1 MWGNTGRFIDV
12 DLTARM
18 VDIFSPPVSYYRKY
32 IGGSGLA
39 ARLFWDRGSFSADP
53 LSPEALL
60 ILALGPLAGLRLSGA
75 SRGCVA
81 GCSPL
86 TGHWGDSS
94 CGGYFAPELRYAGYD
109 GIMIRGKSE
118 KPVVLAINDDA
129 VQLVDAAE
137 HWGKTILLTTSDLR
151 KQFGTDVR
159 TLAIGPAGENLVKYA
174 CILNE
179 GHHAFGRAG
188 FGAVMG
194 SKNLKAIVVKGTK
207 KELNLK
213 DPDAF
218 NALRRE
224 LNKKIKE
231 ALASN
236 VLHENGTAANLEGGV
251 HTGDVPIRNFQSNFW
266 EEMAEALTGSTL
278 TEKYLVHHGQCAF
291 CGVACKRVVEVKEGA
306 FAVPKGPGPEYETIV
321 AFGALLG
328 SMDLAAT
335 CKAGR
340 VCNELGLDTITAG
353 ATIAWAMES
362 FEKGALTLE
371 DTGGIALQWGDVQ
384 TVIEDVLPAIAY
396 RKGPLGKLL
405 SQGSVSASRSIGKG
419 SERFI
424 VHSKGLEAPMHDPRG
439 GGHGLALAYA
449 ISHRGACHVAYP
461 MLFMEMGACYYPEI
475 GFEYELEPMSD
486 EYKAETAC
494 IASALGSI
502 ENSAC
507 YCQFADREI
516 SIPEW
521 VALFN
526 TVAGY
531 DWDIDEMMKAGRR
544 VFYLHRLLNYRYGL
558 TAKDDSLSE
567 RLLQPAVDGAPEG
580 IEINFQG
587 MKDKFYDL
595 MGLDPVKGVPS
606 KQALLDHD
614 MSEEYAAL
622 ESMFK
627 S

>member
-1 MWGNTGRFIDV
+1 MWGNTGRIIDI
-12 DLTARM
+12 DLTTGA
-18 VDIFSPPVSYYRKY
+18 VDIFSPPESYYRKY

-39 ARLFWDRGSFSADP
+39 AKLFWERGDFSADP

-60 ILALGPLAGLRLSGA
+60 IFTLGPFAGLRLSGA
-75 SRGCVA
+75 SRGCAA

-109 GIMIRGKSE
+109 GIMIKGKSDRPTLITIFDE
-118 KPVVLAINDDA
+118 EI
-129 VQLVDAAE
+129 QLKSAKE
-137 HWGKTILLTTSDLR
+137 YWGKDILETTASLR
-151 KQFGTDVR
+151 KEYGRDSR
-159 TLAIGPAGENLVKYA
+159 MLAIGPAGENLVRYA
-174 CILNE
+174 SILNE

-194 SKNLKAIVVKGTK
+194 SKNLKAIVVRGTRR
-207 KELNLK
+207 ELMLR
-213 DPDAF
+213 DAYSF
-218 NALRRE
+218 NNLRRE

-231 ALASN
+231 ALPST

-251 HTGDVPIRNFQSNFW
+251 HTGDVPVRNFQSNFW

-278 TEKYLVHHGQCAF
+278 TEKYLTNHGQCAF
-291 CGVACKRVVEVKEGA
+291 CGVACKRVVEIKEGP

-321 AFGALLG
+321 AFGSLLG

-340 VCNELGLDTITAG
+340 LCNEFGMDTITAG
-353 ATIAWAMES
+353 CTIAWATEA
-362 FEKGALTLE
+362 FKKGALTLD
-371 DTGGIALQWGDVQ
+371 DTEGMSLEWGDMH
-384 TVIEDVLPAIAY
+384 TVIDSLLPMIAY
-396 RKGPLGKLL
+396 RRGNLGRLL
-405 SQGSVSASRSIGKG
+405 ADGSVAASLILGKG
-419 SERFI
+419 SEKYV
-424 VHSKGLEAPMHDPRG
+424 VHSKGLEVPMHDPRG

-475 GFEYELEPMSD
+475 DFEYELEPMTE
-486 EYKAETAC
+486 EYKAETGC
-494 IASALGSI
+494 IAVALGSI

-516 SIPEW
+516 SVPEW
-521 VALFN
+521 VGLFN

-531 DWDIDEMMKAGRR
+531 NWDVDDMMRAGRR
-544 VFYLHRLLNYRYGL
+544 VFYLHRLLNHRYGL
-558 TAKDDSLSE
+558 SASDDCVSE

-580 IEINFQG
+580 IEIRFTG
-587 MKDKFYDL
+587 MKDKFYQL
-595 MGLDPVKGVPS
+595 MGLDPDKGIPS
-606 KQALLDHD
+606 KQVLVEHD
-614 MSEEYAAL
+614 MAEEFGKL
-622 ESMFK
+622 ESTLK

>member
-1 MWGNTGRFIDV
+1 MWGNTGRIIDI
-12 DLTARM
+12 DLTSGMAN
-18 VDIFSPPVSYYRKY
+18 IYSPPEWYYSQY

-39 ARLFWDRGSFSADP
+39 ARLFLEKGDFSADP

-60 ILALGPLAGLRLSGA
+60 VFALGPLAGLRLSGA

-109 GIMIRGKSE
+109 GIMIKGRSDKPCVLTIFDDLIRLEDASE
-118 KPVVLAINDDA
+118 Y
-129 VQLVDAAE
+129 
-137 HWGKTILLTTSDLR
+137 WGKDVLSTTAGLRNRHGRDARTI
-151 KQFGTDVR
+151 
-159 TLAIGPAGENLVKYA
+159 AIGPGGENLVKYA
-174 CILNE
+174 CIINE
-179 GHHAFGRAG
+179 GHHVFGRAG

-194 SKNLKAIVVKGTK
+194 SKNLKAVVVKGSK
-207 KELNLK
+207 PDLNLF
-213 DPDAF
+213 DPAGYE
-218 NALRRE
+218 ALRKA
-224 LNKKIKE
+224 LNAKIKQ
-231 ALASN
+231 AVASN

-251 HTGDVPIRNFQSNFW
+251 YTGDVPIRNFQSNFW

-278 TEKYLVHHGQCAF
+278 TEKYLTNHGQCAF
-291 CGVACKRVVEVKEGA
+291 CGIACKRVVEVKDGP

-321 AFGALLG
+321 AFGSLLG

-340 VCNELGLDTITAG
+340 LCNELGLDTITAG
-353 ATIAWAMES
+353 ATVAWAMEC

-371 DTGGIALQWGDVQ
+371 DTGGIPLQWGDMHSVVH
-384 TVIEDVLPAIAY
+384 TLLPEIAY
-396 RKGPLGKLL
+396 RKGGLGNLL
-405 SQGSVSASRSIGKG
+405 AEGSVSASKILGRG
-419 SERFI
+419 SDRYV

-449 ISHRGACHVAYP
+449 VSHRGACHVAYP

-475 GFEYELEPMSD
+475 GFEFELEPMTD
-486 EYKAETAC
+486 EHKPESAC
-494 IASALGSI
+494 IAVALGSI

-516 SIPEW
+516 SVPEW
-521 VALFN
+521 VELFN

-531 DWDIDEMMKAGRR
+531 QWDAEEMMKAGRR

-558 TAKDDSLSE
+558 RACDDVLSE

-580 IEINFQG
+580 IEINLAG
-587 MKDKFYDL
+587 MKEKFYEL
-595 MGLDPVKGVPS
+595 MGLDLTKGIPT
-606 KQALLDHD
+606 KQALVDND
-614 MSEEYAAL
+614 MTEESEKL
-622 ESMFK
+622 WL
-627 S
+627 